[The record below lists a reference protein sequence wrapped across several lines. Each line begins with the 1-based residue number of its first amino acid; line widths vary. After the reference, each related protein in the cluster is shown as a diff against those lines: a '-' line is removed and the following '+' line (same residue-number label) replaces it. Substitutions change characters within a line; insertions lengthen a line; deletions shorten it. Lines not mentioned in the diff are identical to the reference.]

1 MEAPPIIAPNR
12 RNPAWWLAG
21 ACACAA
27 IGIVLFEF
35 NPSYYGF
42 YPRCWLYTSTGI
54 YCPGCGSLRAMHQL
68 AHGHLATALR
78 CNLLLTLSVPFAVIF
93 ALRYAMRW
101 SAGKPLP
108 SLAIRPRWIKA
119 LAVVLVLFTILRN
132 IPFAPFTYL
141 APP

>member
-1 MEAPPIIAPNR
+1 METPPVIAPNR
-12 RNPAWWLAG
+12 RHAAWWLAG
-21 ACACAA
+21 ACACVAVA
-27 IGIVLFEF
+27 SVLFEF
-35 NPSYYGF
+35 NPSHYGF

-68 AHGHLATALR
+68 AHGHLAAALR
-78 CNLLLTLSVPFAVIF
+78 CNLLLTLSVPFVAVF
-93 ALRYAMRW
+93 ALRYAVHW
-101 SAGKPLP
+101 TAGKPLP

-119 LAVVLVLFTILRN
+119 LAAVLVLFTILRN